1 MNWIRRLKNI
11 NLIEKQWK
19 SMRRAHYS
27 VCVCVVSGMCFV
39 QAEWIKSVS
48 QSCVCVCVRED

>member
-27 VCVCVVSGMCFV
+27 VCVCV
-39 QAEWIKSVS
+39 WSVECALFKLNGLS
-48 QSCVCVCVRED
+48 QSAKVVCVCV